1 MLRNV
6 VKGQCKTYHPLTELM
21 VSDGDAAIAR
31 KQSLSHSSAVPYKNS
46 YIHVNVDKSQVG
58 KPLSLKAH
66 VKYEPEY
73 NISSR
78 GYDHVVMDI
87 LNKSGEASQF
97 RQWDKKTKSI
107 IGYETEM
114 KAKNVMPLLTGQ
126 VLLKTPTNG
135 FYRPFNETD
144 FPNQKLANDQL
155 VYIED
160 FIKQPEPPT
169 AAELDD
175 GDTTWLD

>member
-1 MLRNV
+1 MNSA
-6 VKGQCKTYHPLTELM
+6 Y
-21 VSDGDAAIAR
+21 
-31 KQSLSHSSAVPYKNS
+31 SSS
-46 YIHVNVDKSQVG
+46 
-58 KPLSLKAH
+58 
-66 VKYEPEY
+66 
-73 NISSR
+73 

-144 FPNQKLANDQL
+144 FPNQKLADDQL

-175 GDTTWLD
+175 GDTSWLD